1 MKILPSCV
9 DVACI
14 SNHVT
19 KALEDGNV
27 SLNMNQII
35 VRLLNLVNTVA
46 LYITVIMNVFI
57 KCGIKSICVPL
68 FLSLQFLQHWL
79 LSSHKPSRLL
89 HLQSLQKH
97 LNSTFSLGETENH
110 HHGLQTGNTV
120 LKYIEI
126 YICQNR

>member
-1 MKILPSCV
+1 MKIVPSCV
-9 DVACI
+9 DVAGI
-14 SNHVT
+14 PNHVT

-46 LYITVIMNVFI
+46 LYITVMMNFFI
-57 KCGIKSICVPL
+57 KCAIQSICVPL
-68 FLSLQFLQHWL
+68 FLSLQFFQHWL
-79 LSSHKPSRLL
+79 LSSHKPSRRL

-97 LNSTFSLGETENH
+97 LYSTFSLGETENH

-120 LKYIEI
+120 LEYRKETVCIL
-126 YICQNR
+126 

>member
-1 MKILPSCV
+1 MKIVPSCV
-9 DVACI
+9 DVAGI
-14 SNHVT
+14 PNHVT

-46 LYITVIMNVFI
+46 LYITVMMNFFI
-57 KCGIKSICVPL
+57 KCAIQSICVPL

-97 LNSTFSLGETENH
+97 LYSTFSLGETENH
-110 HHGLQTGNTV
+110 QHGLQTGNTV
-120 LKYIEI
+120 LEYRKETVCIL
-126 YICQNR
+126 